1 MTEVLFYTNTD
12 NKLQTACTLT
22 MKALSRGM
30 RVMLLT
36 PDSAGTE
43 RLSKLMW
50 SVPATGF
57 VPHCR
62 SADRLAPV
70 TPVIVDHVAEP
81 LVHDQVLVNLCGQ
94 TPAFFSR
101 FQRLV
106 EIVGTDAADREAAR
120 ERFRFYRDRGY
131 EIRTHQLGTPAS

>member
-22 MKALSRGM
+22 VKALARGM

-36 PDSAGTE
+36 QDAAATE
-43 RLSKLMW
+43 RLSKLIW

-81 LVHDQVLVNLCGQ
+81 LIHDQVLVNLCVL
-94 TPAFFSR
+94 TPPFFSR

-106 EIVGTDAADREAAR
+106 EIVGSEEADREAGRAR
-120 ERFRFYRDRGY
+120 YRFYRDRGY
-131 EIRTHQLGTPAS
+131 DIRTHQLGAPAS

>member
-1 MTEVLFYTNTD
+1 MTDVFVYSSAD
-12 NKLQTACTLT
+12 DRLQTACMLT
-22 MKALSRGM
+22 TRALARGM

-36 PDSAGTE
+36 PDSAGTA
-43 RLSKLMW
+43 RLSKLIW
-50 SVPATGF
+50 SAPATGF

-62 SADRLAPV
+62 SGDRLAPV

-81 LVHDQVLVNLCGQ
+81 LVHDQVLVNFCDQ

-106 EIVGTDAADREAAR
+106 EIVRTQDADREAAPA
-120 ERFRFYRDRGY
+120 RFCFYPDPGY
-131 EIRTHQLGTPAS
+131 EIP

>member
-1 MTEVLFYTNTD
+1 MTEVLFYTNAD

-22 MKALSRGM
+22 LKALARGM

-43 RLSKLMW
+43 RLSKLIW
-50 SVPATGF
+50 SVPSTGF

-62 SADRLAPV
+62 SGDRLAPV

-81 LVHDQVLVNLCGQ
+81 LVHYQVLVNLCDQ

-101 FQRLV
+101 FQRLAQMV
-106 EIVGTDAADREAAR
+106 CTVDGDRKPAR
-120 ERFRFYRDRGY
+120 SRVRFSRD
-131 EIRTHQLGTPAS
+131 